1 MVAIESCFSS
11 LFSKERMRLVM
22 KKAVLVRNVMCGLLG
37 ACALGA
43 SQSVLAVEYTNKTI
57 DGNQTIN
64 DENFILNNTN
74 HSNRFNVDAYNTK
87 IAITGNDIAITA
99 LGKFD
104 KDLFGVDAWSGGQV
118 TLGNPNAQ
126 KICIDVKN
134 EGTAKAKAVV
144 ATPNE
149 DDTDIKSNIIDI
161 TAKDVS
167 ISASSKGAIGVFSL
181 REGSSIHIK
190 GGLCVCDSDGGGCY
204 GSAGTE

>member
-11 LFSKERMRLVM
+11 LFSKERMRLMM
-22 KKAVLVRNVMCGLLG
+22 KKAVLVRNVMCGLLA

-57 DGNQTIN
+57 EGNQTIN
-64 DENFILNNTN
+64 DEKFILNNTN
-74 HSNRFNVDAYNTK
+74 HDNYNVDAYTK
-87 IAITGNDIAITA
+87 QIAITGNDIAITA

-104 KDLFGVDAWSGGQV
+104 NNDLFGVDAWSGGQV

-134 EGTAKAKAVV
+134 EGTRAAKAVV
-144 ATPNE
+144 ATNVGGS
-149 DDTDIKSNIIDI
+149 KIDI

-181 REGSSIHIK
+181 QEGSSIHIK